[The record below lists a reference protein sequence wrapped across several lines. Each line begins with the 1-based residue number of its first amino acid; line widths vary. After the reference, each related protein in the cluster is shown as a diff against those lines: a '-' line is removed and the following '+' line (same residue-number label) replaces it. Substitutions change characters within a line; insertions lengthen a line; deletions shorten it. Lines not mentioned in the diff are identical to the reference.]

1 MDSNSTIPSQLGPVN
16 TMPSQLRGMESSSR
30 RPEDS
35 DSSPVF
41 KLVLLGVAV
50 VAAVAIARHF
60 GF

>member
-1 MDSNSTIPSQLGPVN
+1 MDSNSTIPSQLGPVH
-16 TMPSQLRGMESSSR
+16 TMPSQLSGMESSSR
-30 RPEDS
+30 RPEVS
-35 DSSPVF
+35 ESSPVF